1 MDDDYD
7 GRSDAF
13 ALDGVLQSRP
23 GTTTTLGD
31 GEKKLLA
38 DTQSQVSSLQERAEE
53 LEELL
58 RLKDQEVSRLREE
71 QERAQM
77 TRSERQE
84 WEDFKADLESKVSK
98 VENLNSSLQFELEQA
113 RMDRTNVERDLRE
126 QVEAA
131 QNTPRDGELQARFDG
146 LERRHRSLQVE
157 LREQQQV
164 TEEVKREASSFLKEM
179 RAMSDRSNSN
189 WEREEKLSRDVNR
202 LEEEVK
208 EWKGR
213 YAKAKTQLR
222 HLRAVSV
229 GISGFRPDV
238 ETVAK
243 ENELMQQDGLVKD
256 VHVTKFQVSIDEL
269 LRIARSGEPALLME
283 QIKTVVVSVRHITQD
298 IETGQ
303 SGGDEKPILQKK
315 AKTKVSP
322 TANNLITA
330 SKNFA
335 NSNGL
340 SPVSLLDAAASHL
353 TAAVVDL
360 VRMVKVRPTPAD
372 ELDDDDDMAPMQSPG
387 YFSVAPSQ
395 DRLSNEESVYS
406 AISSPSSRSRSQ
418 NNSRRPSSRNGI
430 PNGQSLAAT
439 MKLGFGIRPRDGDL
453 EELKLYLEDQT
464 EGLVQSI
471 QALVA
476 SIRAEDDISTIRG
489 HISAISTVVGN
500 VVNSIDNSMNKPDA
514 NPALRECASPIIQT
528 LAKCRDRLS
537 KAGIDGVN
545 ITDSTNLREVTSKL
559 PPIAFEIARETK
571 ELVQQIDQIEFDDGE
586 GDDFR

>member
-1 MDDDYD
+1 M
-7 GRSDAF
+7 S
-13 ALDGVLQSRP
+13 
-23 GTTTTLGD
+23 
-31 GEKKLLA
+31 
-38 DTQSQVSSLQERAEE
+38 
-53 LEELL
+53 
-58 RLKDQEVSRLREE
+58 
-71 QERAQM
+71 
-77 TRSERQE
+77 RSERQE

-98 VENLNSSLQFELEQA
+98 VENLNSSLQFELEEA
-113 RMDRTNVERDLRE
+113 RMDRTNVERDLRV
-126 QVEAA
+126 QLEAA
-131 QNTPRDGELQARFDG
+131 QNTPRDNELQARFDD
-146 LERRHRSLQVE
+146 LERRHQSLQVE

-164 TEEVKREASSFLKEM
+164 TEEVRREASSFLKEM

-189 WEREEKLSRDVNR
+189 WEREEKLSRNVNR

-213 YAKAKTQLR
+213 YARAKTQLR
-222 HLRAVSV
+222 HLRATSI
-229 GISGFRPDV
+229 GISGFRQDV

-298 IETGQ
+298 LETGQ
-303 SGGDEKPILQKK
+303 GGGDENPILQKK
-315 AKTKVSP
+315 AKTKVSA

-360 VRMVKVRPTPAD
+360 VRMVKIRPTPAD
-372 ELDDDDDMAPMQSPG
+372 ELDDDDDDDNIAPMQSPG

-406 AISSPSSRSRSQ
+406 AISSPSSGSRSQ

-430 PNGQSLAAT
+430 PNGQGLAAT
-439 MKLGFGIRPRDGDL
+439 MKLGFGMRRRDGDL
-453 EELKLYLEDQT
+453 EELKVRKTCFRMICFRSSSD
-464 EGLVQSI
+464 LVP
-471 QALVA
+471 
-476 SIRAEDDISTIRG
+476 
-489 HISAISTVVGN
+489 AIS
-500 VVNSIDNSMNKPDA
+500 
-514 NPALRECASPIIQT
+514 
-528 LAKCRDRLS
+528 
-537 KAGIDGVN
+537 
-545 ITDSTNLREVTSKL
+545 
-559 PPIAFEIARETK
+559 
-571 ELVQQIDQIEFDDGE
+571 
-586 GDDFR
+586 